1 MLGTR
6 PLGPGRRC
14 PPTLIHPA
22 SQQGG
27 GGEVDKH
34 GRWSQGGVGG
44 ARNQF
49 NFLIRLMCSKSGG
62 KLGGPARSGQ
72 WVVKGARS
80 PGSQS
85 AARWF
90 INIRAS
96 WGRGRPS
103 SMPSS
108 SPGGSSTSEPA
119 GGGGDHHQCL
129 LHHQG
134 GRGWRCLCFKAS
146 LTQA

>member
-14 PPTLIHPA
+14 PPTLIQPA

-27 GGEVDKH
+27 GGEVDEH

-85 AARWF
+85 AARGFINIRPSWGRRAPSSMPSSSSGGS

-96 WGRGRPS
+96 WGRRAPS
-103 SMPSS
+103 S
-108 SPGGSSTSEPA
+108 GESESEA
-119 GGGGDHHQCL
+119 G
-129 LHHQG
+129 
-134 GRGWRCLCFKAS
+134 RTW
-146 LTQA
+146 

>member
-14 PPTLIHPA
+14 PPILIQPA

-27 GGEVDKH
+27 GGEVDEH

-72 WVVKGARS
+72 GVVKGAGS

-90 INIRAS
+90 INIRA

-103 SMPSS
+103 
-108 SPGGSSTSEPA
+108 
-119 GGGGDHHQCL
+119 QCL
-129 LHHQG
+129 LYQQVVHQHQSQLG
-134 GRGWRCLCFKAS
+134 EGATITMPS
-146 LTQA
+146 LPTG